1 MIEPVAGM
9 DPALPIYVTPP
20 ANPAPEPASEAA
32 PTGPKEFNLFGE
44 KGFSFLDLLDIINP
58 LQHIPVISTIY
69 RKITGDELSPGA
81 RIAGAT
87 LFGGPIGAAIA
98 MVDTAVEHK
107 SGRDMGGNVMAALIG
122 DDKPI
127 PDGGTTAV
135 ASAGTMPPAM
145 GFAGTAAKPSTF
157 VAAALPDLGALNGF
171 ATSAGVRAAA
181 AEPIKLDPRFA
192 IEPWQAPA
200 DEQAVSETAEPAM
213 SSQIRAKTTNRP
225 VKMRASQATV
235 EAAMLQVEAMRSQQS
250 TLAATESKNDAEIAA
265 PESQN
270 AWRRVKPPAS
280 DIPIGAAPSL
290 SRNATRA
297 YAKSMIAPA
306 PANANAA
313 PEPARI
319 AAAAQNDWIV
329 ESMAA
334 AMAKYEAG
342 HRLQTGSA
350 QPMQAVS
357 R

>member
-1 MIEPVAGM
+1 MIEPIAGM
-9 DPALPIYVTPP
+9 DPALPHYVAPP
-20 ANPAPEPASEAA
+20 ARPAPEPSSEAA
-32 PTGPKEFNLFGE
+32 PTGPKEFKLFGE
-44 KGFSFLDLLDIINP
+44 KGFSFLDLLNIINP

-98 MVDTAVEHK
+98 MVDTAVEHE

-122 DDKPI
+122 DDKPV
-127 PDGGTTAV
+127 PAGGATAV
-135 ASAGTMPPAM
+135 ASAETVAPAL
-145 GFAGTAAKPSTF
+145 GFSGAAAKPSAF

-171 ATSAGVRAAA
+171 ATAAGAPATAVP
-181 AEPIKLDPRFA
+181 PIKLDPRFA
-192 IEPWQAPA
+192 IEPWQAP
-200 DEQAVSETAEPAM
+200 TAEQVVAEKAAPAM
-213 SSQIRAKTTNRP
+213 PSYISAKP

-235 EAAMLQVEAMRSQQS
+235 EAAMLQVEAMRAQQT
-250 TLAATESKNDAEIAA
+250 TLAATETKDNATTIAA
-265 PESQN
+265 ADPQG
-270 AWRRVKPPAS
+270 AWRRVRPPAS
-280 DIPIGAAPSL
+280 DIPIGAAQSL

-297 YAKSMIAPA
+297 YAKSMMPAAPV
-306 PANANAA
+306 PANANTA
-313 PEPARI
+313 PEPVRT

-342 HRLQTGSA
+342 HRLQSGSA